1 MASDANSV
9 QPSSPLPPSESDLSN
24 TSEIKEENPTQ
35 QHQQQSEDTN
45 SNTTGLRRS
54 SRVRKQTSHMV
65 VVAKFSCFLIL

>member
-1 MASDANSV
+1 MMASDANSV

-24 TSEIKEENPTQ
+24 TSEIKEENPT
-35 QHQQQSEDTN
+35 QQQSEDTN

-65 VVAKFSCFLIL
+65 VVAKFSCFFIL